1 MDATSAS
8 IVLATIFLWGVLS
21 ARAERLLLSGPI
33 VFVTAGYVFSEVLGL
48 LQLDTEHEVVKLVA
62 EITLV
67 WVLFSD
73 AAKVDPQAVRSDPG
87 WYVRLLGIGLP
98 LTIALGTLVAVV
110 LCSTSTSGLPC
121 SWERHS
127 HRPTRRW
134 APPS

>member
-48 LQLDTEHEVVKLVA
+48 LQLDTEHEVVKVVA

-73 AAKVDPQAVRSDPG
+73 AAKVDPQAVRSDLG

-98 LTIALGTLVAVV
+98 LTIALGTLVAVGV
-110 LCSTSTSGLPC
+110 LDVDPGPLC

-127 HRPTRRW
+127 HLPTPRW

>member
-48 LQLDTEHEVVKLVA
+48 LQLDTEHEVVKVVA

-73 AAKVDPQAVRSDPG
+73 AAKVDPQAVRSD
-87 WYVRLLGIGLP
+87 L
-98 LTIALGTLVAVV
+98 AGTCG
-110 LCSTSTSGLPC
+110 CSASGC
-121 SWERHS
+121 RS
-127 HRPTRRW
+127 
-134 APPS
+134 PSRSGPW